1 MTIEPKFTTYIVS
14 TVSGSWI
21 ALITSAIVVA
31 VFKSEIVAAL
41 MPVLF
46 FSLFIATGV
55 SLVSS
60 IIGYPSF
67 RYLYKKLSLSAI
79 PKLLLA
85 GGISC
90 LISVLGFALVFS
102 YFISG
107 GIYLGAIIQI
117 SLGILMFC
125 ILVVPFSVLVYWF
138 IER

>member
-1 MTIEPKFTTYIVS
+1 MSVKQGVVTHMTIEPKFTTYIVS

-67 RYLYKKLSLSAI
+67 RYLYKKL
-79 PKLLLA
+79 
-85 GGISC
+85 
-90 LISVLGFALVFS
+90 
-102 YFISG
+102 
-107 GIYLGAIIQI
+107 
-117 SLGILMFC
+117 
-125 ILVVPFSVLVYWF
+125 
-138 IER
+138 